1 MAQII
6 DLSKRLTNEKPRI
19 IIDKEHN
26 YEVRN
31 NKNVAILIKEIT
43 EDDKI
48 KDFAK
53 DGDKYDKIIQAAL
66 GDEALSYLKTIELSV
81 NGWNLV
87 IEAIMAAINEIS
99 LDEIE
104 GESKKEQD
112 KKREDFRK

>member
-1 MAQII
+1 MPQVI
-6 DLSKRLTNEKPRI
+6 DLSKRLTNEKPKI
-19 IIDKEHN
+19 IIDKDHI

-53 DGDKYDKIIQAAL
+53 DGDKYDKIIQATL
-66 GDEALSYLKTIELSV
+66 GDEELLYLKTLDLSV
-81 NGWNLV
+81 NGWGLI
-87 IEAIMAAINEIS
+87 IEAIMAAINEIP
-99 LDEIE
+99 LEEVE

-112 KKREDFRK
+112 KKIKDFRK

>member
-19 IIDKEHN
+19 IIDNEHN

-53 DGDKYDKIIQAAL
+53 DGDKYDKIIEAAL
-66 GDEALSYLKTIELSV
+66 GNEALLYLKTIELSV
-81 NGWNLV
+81 NGWNLIV
-87 IEAIMAAINEIS
+87 EAIMAAINEIS
-99 LDEIE
+99 LEEVE
-104 GESKKEQD
+104 GESKKEKD
-112 KKREDFRK
+112 KKIKDFRK